1 MNSRYA
7 HAIFDFDGTLV
18 ESAPAILDCFRE
30 VLAASGIV
38 PRVEIDN
45 HLIGPPL
52 LQTLSLI
59 SGLDDDAAIREL
71 AEDFKRRYDS
81 TVALRTPLYPE
92 IREALAHLATMGCR
106 LHIATNKRMQ
116 PTQLI
121 LDRLG
126 LTCCFAT
133 VYAIDR
139 VDPPYAHKT
148 AMIAAQIAEQGL
160 PARQTCYI
168 GDKPEDG
175 LAADANGLDF
185 LAVAWGYGE
194 WKAADVP
201 AHWRLLSSP
210 AQLK

>member
-1 MNSRYA
+1 MNNRYA
-7 HAIFDFDGTLV
+7 HFIFDFDGTLV
-18 ESAPAILDCFRE
+18 DSAPAILACFRE
-30 VLAASGIV
+30 VLAVRAII
-38 PRVEIDN
+38 PQIAIDS

-52 LQTLSLI
+52 LQTLALI
-59 SGLDDDAAIREL
+59 SGLTDDATIREL
-71 AEDFKRRYDS
+71 AEDFKCRYDG
-81 TVALRTPLYPE
+81 TVALRTPLYPG
-92 IREALAHLATMGCR
+92 IGEALAHLAAADCR
-106 LHIATNKRMQ
+106 LHIATNKRTR
-116 PTQLI
+116 PTRLI
-121 LDRLG
+121 LDQLG
-126 LTCCFAT
+126 LTDCFT
-133 VYAIDR
+133 TIYAIDR
-139 VDPPYAHKT
+139 GDPPYAHKT
-148 AMIAAQIAEQGL
+148 AMIAAQLAEQGL